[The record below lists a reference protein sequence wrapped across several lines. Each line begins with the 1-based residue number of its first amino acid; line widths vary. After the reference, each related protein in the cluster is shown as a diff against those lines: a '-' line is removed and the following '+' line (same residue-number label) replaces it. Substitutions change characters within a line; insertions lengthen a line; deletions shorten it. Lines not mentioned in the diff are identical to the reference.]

1 MWFPPDILKWGEIN
15 RRGKEG
21 ERGEVTSFESL
32 DLAVPA
38 FRPAPTF

>member
-1 MWFPPDILKWGEIN
+1 MWFPSDILKWGEIN

-21 ERGEVTSFESL
+21 EREEVTPFKPL